1 MKDEVLEIVREY
13 RQFREAGRPSPV
25 STHRLPDGRTVELCQ
40 TNGSDW
46 TLCAVRPDDSALTP
60 IAFGDDV
67 HALLRRYEEILPAW
81 DPALWP
87 PVSAVVE
94 GVARVFVPAGMS
106 LLLGA
111 LELRQ
116 GALLLGVV
124 KRAATAGLALIH
136 VDARRVNVVHYGGPM
151 DLRAVD
157 MDALLDLQGGELRAE
172 LGALDPEL
180 LAAFARLLAR
190 ALRPRKRADPRRRGA
205 GSVHLFMWVIVR
217 LVRLGV
223 DDLYGRLSDI
233 DGQVKAYLPG
243 IDLPSEVLGDNLAL
257 MLGTGTCLA
266 VLEDR
271 VMWRLRLAELGRVGS
286 PLHRRFCAEA
296 PRTVADVDDFA
307 RVCAVDAPPARA
319 RYRGA
324 PSRAANT
331 AASVAPRPEAS
342 EPTQAAGSET
352 AAIDPAGAEAS
363 SQAAPS
369 PVLLAFIRT
378 ALERAAGLI
387 PVSETVAAEP
397 SNSPPAGDLEV
408 SVVAGPGAD
417 RSKEPITG

>member
-1 MKDEVLEIVREY
+1 MKAEILEIVSEY
-13 RQFREAGRPSPV
+13 RRFREAGRPSPV

-46 TLCAVRPDDSALTP
+46 TLCAVRPDDRALTP

-67 HALLRRYEEILPAW
+67 QALMRRYQEILPTW

-94 GVARVFVPAGMS
+94 GVSRVFVPTGMS

-124 KRAATAGLALIH
+124 KRAATVGLALIH

-151 DLRAVD
+151 DLRSVD

-172 LGALDPEL
+172 LGALAPEL

-243 IDLPSEVLGDNLAL
+243 VDLPSEVLGDNLAL

-266 VLEDR
+266 ELEDR
-271 VMWRLRLAELGRVGS
+271 VMWRLRLADLRRADS
-286 PLHRRFCAEA
+286 QLYRRFCAEA

-319 RYRGA
+319 RYRGTT
-324 PSRAANT
+324 SRSAEA
-331 AASVAPRPEAS
+331 AASETPRPAAS
-342 EPTQAAGSET
+342 ESGQAGASET
-352 AAIDPAGAEAS
+352 APIDPAGGELSA
-363 SQAAPS
+363 QAAPS
-369 PVLLAFIRT
+369 PVLLAFIRS
-378 ALERAAGLI
+378 ALERAAGLGV
-387 PVSETVAAEP
+387 PASESVGAEP
-397 SNSPPAGDLEV
+397 SNAPPAGSPEV
-408 SVVAGPGAD
+408 VGAGPGAE
-417 RSKEPITG
+417 RPTKPITG